1 MPGHEIWRRKLRG
14 LLTGA
19 AVLAAGALALS
30 GGIARAEVKEVHL
43 AEEFGVSYL
52 PLLIMRDQHFF
63 EAEAKKAGLGEIT
76 LTWARFGGGP
86 EMNDAI
92 LSGRLDFASGGVAP
106 MITLWSRTKGRVKGL
121 CALNSMPL
129 YLNTTNPAIK
139 TLRDFTDKDR
149 IALPAIKVSI
159 QAVTLQMAAA
169 QVFGPDQAHKLDPL
183 TVSMK
188 HPDGVVALL
197 SGHSEITAHFTS
209 PPFMYQELEDPR
221 VHRVLDSYDVLG
233 GPSTFNVVWTS
244 QKFHDDNPKTVAA
257 FLAALKE
264 ADAFIEKDPKA
275 AAEIYIKGENSK
287 LSPAFIEKILRDPEN
302 HFTLAP
308 QNTMKY
314 ALFMHKIGM
323 IATAPAKWSDM
334 FFPEAASLPG
344 S

>member
-1 MPGHEIWRRKLRG
+1 MPGYLTRG
-14 LLTGA
+14 GTGLIRLGAALLALLTVA
-19 AVLAAGALALS
+19 APPA
-30 GGIARAEVKEVHL
+30 ARAEVKEVHL

-52 PLLIMRDQHFF
+52 PLLIMREQHLL
-63 EAEAKKAGLGEIT
+63 ESEAKAAGLGEIKV
-76 LTWARFGGGP
+76 TWARFGGGP

-106 MITLWSRTKGRVKGL
+106 MITLWSRTKGRVKAV

-129 YLNTTNPAIK
+129 YLNTTNPAVK
-139 TLRDFTDKDR
+139 TIRDFTDKDR
-149 IALPAIKVSI
+149 IALPAVKVSI

-169 QVFGPDQAHKLDPL
+169 EVFGPDQANKLDHL

-209 PPFMYQELEDPR
+209 PPFMYQELEDKR

-244 QKFHDDNPKTVAA
+244 QKFHDENPKLYAA
-257 FLAALKE
+257 FVSALKA
-264 ADAFIEKDPKA
+264 ADEVIAKDPKQA
-275 AAEIYIKGENSK
+275 AKIYINGENSK
-287 LSPAFIEKILRDPEN
+287 LPLALIEKILRDPEN
-302 HFTLAP
+302 RFTLAP

-314 ALFMHKIGM
+314 AAFMQKIGM
-323 IATAPAKWSDM
+323 IPEAPKKWSDM